1 MRTSYQ
7 WIAVGAIVAGLGT
20 GAWILSHADAVNGVS
35 VGAPAPDYRVIDIA
49 NGDTVALRS
58 RFKGHVTIVNI
69 WATWCVPCRLEM
81 PSMEKLYKEFKDRGF
96 QIAAVSID
104 KGDPTDIAKF
114 GTEYGLTFDLL
125 HDPSGDIQDLYR
137 TTGVPESF
145 VIDRRGIIV
154 KWLIGGYDW
163 TAPVQRTLID
173 RLLSEPAS

>member
-1 MRTSYQ
+1 MRTSTQ
-7 WIAVGAIVAGLGT
+7 WIAVGAILAGLGT
-20 GAWILSHADAVNGVS
+20 GAWILSHADTVNGVT
-35 VGAPAPDYRVIDIA
+35 VGAPAPDYRVIDVA
-49 NGDTVALRS
+49 SGDTVALRD

-81 PSMEKLYKEFKDRGF
+81 PSMEKLYKEFKPRGF

-104 KGDPTDIAKF
+104 KGDPRVISEF
-114 GTEYGLTFDLL
+114 GKEYGLTFDLL

-137 TTGVPESF
+137 TTGVPESYI
-145 VIDRRGIIV
+145 VDRNGIIV

-173 RLLSEPAS
+173 RLLAEPAS